1 MNQAGDRK
9 LDQKHQ
15 MWILVV
21 LGIVCIGLEVGVHF
35 FFKTAI
41 GYTHIFYILLILAA
55 VWYYKK
61 ALWVAFALVAAT
73 FITSFIVGDFNWA
86 TLLRASMFLLV
97 TFIVAWISEERDQ
110 GRREILAQ
118 KEAIEKEHYAL
129 VGYLSEITLRIK
141 QPIKILHDN
150 ILAIRME
157 FDGKIPDIDMVKMEL
172 STQLAHVEQILQ
184 NFQELN
190 KEVVEERSEIPNAYK
205 EFLTR

>member
-61 ALWVAFALVAAT
+61 ALWVAFALVAAM

-172 STQLAHVEQILQ
+172 STQLAHAEQILQ

>member
-1 MNQAGDRK
+1 MNKTGGKNMDPVRQI
-9 LDQKHQ
+9 
-15 MWILVV
+15 WILVI

-35 FFKTAI
+35 FLHTAI

-73 FITSFIVGDFNWA
+73 FITSLVVGDFNWA
-86 TLLRASMFLLV
+86 TLLRAVMFLLV
-97 TFIVAWISEERDQ
+97 TYIVAWISEERDR
-110 GRREILAQ
+110 GRLEILAQ

-141 QPIKILHDN
+141 QPIKILRDN

-157 FDGKIPDIDMVKMEL
+157 FDGKIPDIEMVKMEL
-172 STQLAHVEQILQ
+172 STQLAHAEQILQ

-190 KEVVEERSEIPNAYK
+190 KEMVDEHSEIPNAYK

>member
-1 MNQAGDRK
+1 MNKTGNKNMDPVRQI
-9 LDQKHQ
+9 
-15 MWILVV
+15 WILVI
-21 LGIVCIGLEVGVHF
+21 LGILCIGLEVGVHF
-35 FFKTAI
+35 FLHTAI

-73 FITSFIVGDFNWA
+73 FITSLVVGDFNWA
-86 TLLRASMFLLV
+86 TLLRAAMFLLV
-97 TFIVAWISEERDQ
+97 TYIVAWISEERDR
-110 GRREILAQ
+110 GRLEILAQ

-141 QPIKILHDN
+141 QPIKILRDN

-157 FDGKIPDIDMVKMEL
+157 FDGKIPDIEMVKMEL
-172 STQLAHVEQILQ
+172 STQLAHAEQILQ

-190 KEVVEERSEIPNAYK
+190 KEMVDEHSEIPNAYK

>member
-1 MNQAGDRK
+1 MDPVRQI
-9 LDQKHQ
+9 
-15 MWILVV
+15 WILVI

-35 FFKTAI
+35 FLHTAI

-73 FITSFIVGDFNWA
+73 FITSLVVGDFNWA
-86 TLLRASMFLLV
+86 TLLRAAMFLLV
-97 TFIVAWISEERDQ
+97 TYIVAWISEERDR
-110 GRREILAQ
+110 GRLEILAQ

-141 QPIKILHDN
+141 QPIKILRDN

-157 FDGKIPDIDMVKMEL
+157 FDGKIPDIEMVKMEL
-172 STQLAHVEQILQ
+172 STQLAHAEQILQ

-190 KEVVEERSEIPNAYK
+190 KEMVDEHSEIPNAYK

>member
-1 MNQAGDRK
+1 MDPVRQI
-9 LDQKHQ
+9 
-15 MWILVV
+15 WILVI

-35 FFKTAI
+35 FLHTAI

-73 FITSFIVGDFNWA
+73 FITSLVVGDFNWA
-86 TLLRASMFLLV
+86 TLLRAVMFLLV
-97 TFIVAWISEERDQ
+97 TYIVAWISEERDR
-110 GRREILAQ
+110 GRLEILAQ

-141 QPIKILHDN
+141 QPIKILRDN

-157 FDGKIPDIDMVKMEL
+157 FDGKIPDIEMVKMEL
-172 STQLAHVEQILQ
+172 STQLAHAEQILQ

-190 KEVVEERSEIPNAYK
+190 KEMVDEHSEIPNAYK

>member
-61 ALWVAFALVAAT
+61 ALWVALALVAAT

>member
-1 MNQAGDRK
+1 MNKTGGKNMDPVRQI
-9 LDQKHQ
+9 
-15 MWILVV
+15 WILVI

-35 FFKTAI
+35 FLHTAI

-73 FITSFIVGDFNWA
+73 FITSLVVGDFNWA
-86 TLLRASMFLLV
+86 TLLRAAMFLLV
-97 TFIVAWISEERDQ
+97 TYIVAWISEERDR
-110 GRREILAQ
+110 GRLEILAQ

-141 QPIKILHDN
+141 QPIKILRDN

-157 FDGKIPDIDMVKMEL
+157 FDGKIPDIEMVKMEL
-172 STQLAHVEQILQ
+172 STQLAHAEQILQ

-190 KEVVEERSEIPNAYK
+190 KEMVDEHSEIPNAYK

>member
-1 MNQAGDRK
+1 MNQAGDKK

-15 MWILVV
+15 MWILVI

-61 ALWVAFALVAAT
+61 ALWVALALVVAT
-73 FITSFIVGDFNWA
+73 FITSFVVGDFNWA
-86 TLLRASMFLLV
+86 TLLRAAMFLLV

-141 QPIKILHDN
+141 QPIKILRDN

-172 STQLAHVEQILQ
+172 STQLAHAEQILQ
-184 NFQELN
+184 NFQALN
-190 KEVVEERSEIPNAYK
+190 KEVVEEHSEIPNAYK